1 MDKVDENGTSEQNND
16 ENANKM
22 SLPQLKDL
30 ANEINNNPNA
40 RNTMADLG

>member
-30 ANEINNNPNA
+30 ANEINNNPK
-40 RNTMADLG
+40 L